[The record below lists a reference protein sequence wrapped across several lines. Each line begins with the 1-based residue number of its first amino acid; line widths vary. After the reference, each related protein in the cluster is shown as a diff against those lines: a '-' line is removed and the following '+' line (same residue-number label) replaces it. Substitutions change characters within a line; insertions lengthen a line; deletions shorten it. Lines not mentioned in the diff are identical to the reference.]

1 MLSCDWFCVGQSLYG
16 PVDVSVGLRVRRET
30 VGGQISAF
38 SCNNTSTQPGQR
50 GDSCIIER
58 GEGDGGSREN
68 REVCVCVCVCVCAC
82 VRACVCV
89 CV

>member
-1 MLSCDWFCVGQSLYG
+1 MYG
-16 PVDVSVGLRVRRET
+16 PVDVSVCLRVRRET

-58 GEGDGGSREN
+58 GEGDGSREN
-68 REVCVCVCVCVCAC
+68 REVYVCVGGGGGGGTESKVSEK
-82 VRACVCV
+82 
-89 CV
+89 